1 VMTSAIALETSK
13 GNLATALGLGIVLLV
28 IALTVNAALQIV
40 NNVAS
45 RKAALT

>member
-1 VMTSAIALETSK
+1 MQPFCPQIPR
-13 GNLATALGLGIVLLV
+13 GNLGDLLNFLLV